1 MHLTLLKIQNMMD
14 VNVGLFQRFISF
26 FDKKSSGGRAKNQII
41 LNKKLAEELHKP
53 IIRKSDKSRLS
64 FYRQYLGC
72 RSCRYAI
79 DKFNKGFRFLLFL
92 LTFIVN
98 MHVLFL

>member
-1 MHLTLLKIQNMMD
+1 MMD
-14 VNVGLFQRFISF
+14 INVSLFQWFISF

-79 DKFNKGFRFLLFL
+79 DKFYKGFRFLLFV
-92 LTFIVN
+92 IDIYSKYAWVN
-98 MHVLFL
+98 PLND